1 MLEVRLFGAGQ
12 VAYAAQTLAGFPDQQ
27 CHRLLC
33 YLLLNRRR
41 PHLREQLAAVFW
53 SDLPSHL
60 CRKYLRHTIWRLR
73 NALAGL
79 GASPDDYLRLDDDAV
94 SFVPRGS
101 YWLDLE
107 AFEATVTR
115 YQAFASHELSPEQA
129 TALTDAADLY
139 TGDLLEGIYDDWCLY
154 DRERI
159 RLLHLDALGKLM
171 AYFGGRSEYERGLM
185 YGERILAHDNTR
197 EKVHR
202 QMMQLYY
209 LSGQRDRAL
218 VQYERCAQI
227 LRETLGVAPLPETR
241 RLYEQMARGSCD
253 PSRWA
258 AFRSRSSAPAPRGDS
273 PAEQLLQRLRHLES
287 MVVEA
292 RAELD
297 EIERLLA
304 TAQAEARS
312 LPAASRAEARPAT

>member
-12 VAYAAQTLAGFPDQQ
+12 VSYASQTLPGFAERQ
-27 CHRLLC
+27 CCRLFC

-73 NALAGL
+73 NALACL
-79 GASPDDYLRLDDDAV
+79 GASPDEYLRLDDEAV
-94 SFVPRGS
+94 SFAPRGR
-101 YWLDLE
+101 YWLDVE
-107 AFEATVTR
+107 AFESTVMR
-115 YQAFASHELSPEQA
+115 YQAVASHELSPEQA
-129 TALTDAADLY
+129 TALADAADLY

-154 DRERI
+154 DRERL

-171 AYFGGRSEYERGLM
+171 AYFGSRGDYERGLM

-241 RLYEQMARGSCD
+241 RLYEQMARGTCD

-258 AFRSRSSAPAPRGDS
+258 AFRNRPSAPTPTGGS
-273 PAEQLLQRLRHLES
+273 PAEQLLQRLHHLES
-287 MVVEA
+287 MLVEA
-292 RAELD
+292 RTELE

-304 TAQAEARS
+304 TAHAEARS
-312 LPAASRAEARPAT
+312 LQAASRTEARPAS